1 MKKRLLSLA
10 IAICIVAAML
20 PTFALS
26 ASALEVNGSISY
38 YFCAHA
44 TNSDIPSKGAIN
56 TYAVNYN
63 ETTGRYW
70 KYLGASTGNAKKS
83 PVMTGR
89 INGDTRNVNQFIA
102 LNIYVPEDG
111 IYETEYYYYKMYN
124 NGSIQGGKGDV
135 YILPE
140 GTEIPTSNNAT
151 IKSEDVTTKYNGI
164 NIASGVDYSA
174 KDESAEKNPP
184 EPVVSKGI
192 DLKKGDNILLFV
204 VTGHGDYVNTED
216 SNTNIDHHTY
226 PTSLTLT
233 LTEKKS
239 AEDEELKAAF
249 NPTPVDVPT
258 QYAPS
263 VSALKYVDGAESNVD
278 AIAVSAKDEDGDGTY
293 NVSTSTT
300 DNSYKFLYWVK
311 GKSTSKI
318 IVSRAESFTYTPGN
332 GDVNYLIAVYEK
344 DGETEDKAEFYNANG
359 QLIAAVKG
367 TTVETP
373 DLPSMAGYGEASKWV
388 NANGEKFDG
397 KVNVNISGTVMFIA
411 EYAEPATTF
420 TIDKTK
426 CETDKTSYK
435 YGDLV
440 KCTATGTSE
449 DGTFKCWKRD
459 GVVVSRDKEYS
470 FSAWKKHKVEAVYTK
485 DEFTFNGAA
494 QQIILEIFGDNVMA
508 EFIGFTNVVEKGI
521 ILDTQEIAM
530 TTDKTQFTV
539 EFEDAASAKGYVIV
553 KDGNSFKKY
562 TDGDIT
568 LTQAAE

>member
-10 IAICIVAAML
+10 LAICMVAAML
-20 PTFALS
+20 PTFAVS
-26 ASALEVNGSISY
+26 ASALEVGQTRSY
-38 YFCAHA
+38 YFGTHDTTTGIDNLSQA
-44 TNSDIPSKGAIN
+44 TAYDENL
-56 TYAVNYN
+56 
-63 ETTGRYW
+63 GRYW
-70 KYLGASTGNAKKS
+70 RYKTIRGGTAKGSQLK
-83 PVMTGR
+83 PNRLNGY
-89 INGDTRNVNQFIA
+89 INGVADSGRYYIA
-102 LNIYVPEDG
+102 LEILVPEDG
-111 IYETEYYYYKMYN
+111 IYKAEYFYCKLADS
-124 NGSIQGGKGDV
+124 NGTPTGGKGKV

-140 GTEIPTSNNAT
+140 GTALGNIPNAIKKGKEIA
-151 IKSEDVTTKYNGI
+151 
-164 NIASGVDYSA
+164 AVDYSPA
-174 KDESAEKNPP
+174 ADEKNKVMG
-184 EPVVSKGI
+184 PVVAEGI
-192 DLKKGDNILLFV
+192 GLKKGNNILLFLAE
-204 VTGHGDYVNTED
+204 GKGENAIY
-216 SNTNIDHHTY
+216 NISYDHYQT
-226 PTSLTLT
+226 PSSLTLT
-233 LTEKKS
+233 LTKKD
-239 AEDEELKAAF
+239 EDEELTSAF

-258 QYAPS
+258 QYAPA
-263 VSALKYVDGAESNVD
+263 VSALKYVDGEESNVD

-318 IVSRAESFTYTPGN
+318 IVSRTESFTYTPGN

-344 DGETEDKAEFYNANG
+344 DGETKDKAEFYNANG
-359 QLIAAVKG
+359 QLIAAVEG

-388 NANGEKFDG
+388 NANGEKFGG

-411 EYAEPATTF
+411 EYAEPTTTF
-420 TIDKTK
+420 TIDTTK
-426 CETDKTSYK
+426 CETDKTLYK

-440 KCTATGTSE
+440 KCTATGTTE

-459 GVVVSRDKEYS
+459 GVVVSTKPEYT
-470 FSAWKKHKVEAVYTK
+470 FSAWKNHAVEAVYIK
-485 DEFTFNGAA
+485 DEFTFNGVA

-539 EFEDAASAKGYVIV
+539 ENNVGATTAKGYVIV
-553 KDGNSFKKY
+553 KDGTGFKKY

-568 LTQAAE
+568 LTPDAE

>member
-1 MKKRLLSLA
+1 MKKRLLSLVL
-10 IAICIVAAML
+10 AICMTAALL

-26 ASALEVNGSISY
+26 ASALEVNETISY
-38 YFCAHA
+38 YFYKSE
-44 TNSDIPSKGAIN
+44 TINSDITNLADAK
-56 TYAVNYN
+56 NYN
-63 ETTGRYW
+63 EEADRYW
-70 KYLGASTGNAKKS
+70 KLNKQSNVGTSALKTS
-83 PVMTGR
+83 R
-89 INGDTRNVNQFIA
+89 INGATKGINAYIA
-102 LNIYVPEDG
+102 LDIDVPEDG
-111 IYETEYYYYKMYN
+111 TYNAEYSYSKVYSQKSY
-124 NGSIQGGKGDV
+124 GSMGEV

-140 GTEIPTSNNAT
+140 GTSLSSLNTA
-151 IKSEDVTTKYNGI
+151 KKAGRR
-164 NIASGVDYSA
+164 IASVDYSP
-174 KDESAEKNPP
+174 KDSSEAHVYEAT
-184 EPVVSKGI
+184 PVNNIV
-192 DLKKGDNILLFV
+192 LKKGNNILLFV
-204 VTGHGDYVNTED
+204 VTGLGANSTDNYWT
-216 SNTNIDHHTY
+216 T

-233 LTEKKS
+233 LTSKAS
-239 AEDEELKAAF
+239 SEDEALTNAF

-263 VSALKYVDGAESNVD
+263 VSALKYVDGAESNVE

-300 DNSYKFLYWVK
+300 DKSYKFLYWVK

-344 DGETEDKAEFYNANG
+344 DGETKDKAEFYNANG
-359 QLIAAVKG
+359 QLIAAVEG

-388 NANGEKFDG
+388 NANGEKFGG

-411 EYAEPATTF
+411 EYAEPTTTF
-420 TIDKTK
+420 TVETTK

-435 YGDLV
+435 YGDIV

-459 GVVVSRDKEYS
+459 GVIVSTKPEYT
-470 FSAWKKHKVEAVYTK
+470 FSAWKNHAVEAVYTK
-485 DEFTFNGAA
+485 DEFTFNGVA

-539 EFEDAASAKGYVIV
+539 ENNVGATTAKGYVIV
-553 KDGNSFKKY
+553 KDGAEFKKY